1 MPATVTP
8 ITSPFPAVM
17 TPNTPHSFLR
27 IKDVCR
33 ITALSQSFIYALQAK
48 GQFPRS
54 RKIASKVS
62 VWLESDV
69 QEWMEQEWDR
79 AA

>member
-1 MPATVTP
+1 MSSTTMPDFDRQ
-8 ITSPFPAVM
+8 S
-17 TPNTPHSFLR
+17 NGQHFLR
-27 IKDVCR
+27 IKNVCEL
-33 ITALSQSFIYALQAK
+33 TALSQSFIYAQQAK

-62 VWLESDV
+62 VWRASDV
-69 QEWMEQEWDR
+69 DEWIQQQWDQ

>member
-1 MPATVTP
+1 MSPTP
-8 ITSPFPAVM
+8 
-17 TPNTPHSFLR
+17 PHHFLR
-27 IKDVCR
+27 IKDVCGL
-33 ITALSQSFIYALQAK
+33 TALSQSHIYALQAK

-62 VWLESDV
+62 VWLASDV
-69 QEWMEQEWDR
+69 QEWMQQQWEQ

>member
-1 MPATVTP
+1 MQAAV
-8 ITSPFPAVM
+8 IPFP
-17 TPNTPHSFLR
+17 NTSHHFLR
-27 IKDVCR
+27 IKDVCG
-33 ITALSQSFIYALQAK
+33 ITALSPSFIYALQAK

-69 QEWMEQEWDR
+69 HAWMEQQWEL

>member
-1 MPATVTP
+1 MFDFGVKDYMPTGTVT
-8 ITSPFPAVM
+8 TFPA
-17 TPNTPHSFLR
+17 PHFLR
-27 IKDVCR
+27 IKDVCSLA
-33 ITALSQSFIYALQAK
+33 ALSPSFIYALQAK

-62 VWLESDV
+62 VWLESEV
-69 QEWMEQEWDR
+69 QVWMQQQWEQ

>member
-1 MPATVTP
+1 MSTATVLQFP
-8 ITSPFPAVM
+8 STS
-17 TPNTPHSFLR
+17 HQFLR
-27 IKDVCR
+27 IKDVCSL
-33 ITALSQSFIYALQAK
+33 TALSPSFIYALQAK

-62 VWLESDV
+62 VWLASDV
-69 QEWMEQEWDR
+69 HEWMEQQWAQ

>member
-1 MPATVTP
+1 MEVAT
-8 ITSPFPAVM
+8 IA
-17 TPNTPHSFLR
+17 PHHFLR
-27 IKDVCR
+27 IKDVCGL
-33 ITALSQSFIYALQAK
+33 TALSQSYIYALQK

-62 VWLESDV
+62 VWLASDV
-69 QEWMEQEWDR
+69 DEWMQQQWDQ

>member
-1 MPATVTP
+1 MPTATVT
-8 ITSPFPAVM
+8 TF
-17 TPNTPHSFLR
+17 PNTQHHFLR
-27 IKDVCR
+27 IKDVCT

-48 GQFPRS
+48 GQFPKS

-62 VWLESDV
+62 IWLESDV
-69 QEWMEQEWDR
+69 QEWMQHQWEL

>member
-1 MPATVTP
+1 MPSATVL
-8 ITSPFPAVM
+8 PFR
-17 TPNTPHSFLR
+17 PNTQNQFLR
-27 IKDVCR
+27 VKDVCKL
-33 ITALSQSFIYALQAK
+33 TSLSPSHIYALQAK

-69 QEWMEQEWDR
+69 QEWMQQQWEQ

>member
-1 MPATVTP
+1 MSNLLPFQ
-8 ITSPFPAVM
+8 SPTAILPLS
-17 TPNTPHSFLR
+17 PQFLR
-27 IKDVCR
+27 IKDVCSLA
-33 ITALSQSFIYALQAK
+33 ALSQLFIYAQQAK
-48 GQFPRS
+48 SQYPRS

-69 QEWMEQEWDR
+69 QGWMQQQWEQ

>member
-1 MPATVTP
+1 MQAEV
-8 ITSPFPAVM
+8 IPFPV
-17 TPNTPHSFLR
+17 HQFLR
-27 IKDVCR
+27 IRDVCGL
-33 ITALSQSFIYALQAK
+33 TALSQSHIYALQAK

-62 VWLESDV
+62 VWLASDV
-69 QEWMEQEWDR
+69 DEWIQQQWNQ